1 MSKKLSIL
9 SISLITVMAGATIA
23 PALGGISSAFP
34 DANQTLV
41 KLINTLHALWV
52 IPFTFVSSWLTTR
65 YSKKSV
71 LTAGLL
77 LYIIGG
83 AGGALATD
91 IWFLLATRT
100 LLGMAVGLIMP
111 ISTSLVPDFYHG
123 DERTDMMG
131 KVSASNQL
139 GGMISIIAA
148 GILAAISWRYA
159 FGVYGLAL
167 LVLILVWLYLPKQPA
182 PGKKQRAERTK
193 LPKQIYGLALG
204 MFTVFVFFYTIPTNM
219 SIYLQ
224 ENDIANTTISG
235 FIIALSSL
243 GGMSGGMMLAKFK
256 HLLGYY
262 LVPVQIF
269 LIGAGFSFIAFT
281 SHAVTVSMGVF
292 TLGLGAGT
300 LIPTIYNKISNVATK
315 RQMMTAMA
323 IAQTFMYL
331 GQFMSPII
339 LDSAAGLFGQPT
351 TRLIYSLSAYLTL
364 TVSILLFIFIT
375 IKFRPFLARN
385 RGDGSSGSA

>member
-34 DANQTLV
+34 DASQTLV

-71 LTAGLL
+71 LTVGLL
-77 LYIIGG
+77 LYLIGG

-100 LLGMAVGLIMP
+100 LLGIAVGLIMP
-111 ISTSLVPDFYHG
+111 ISTSLVPDFYDG

-131 KVSASNQL
+131 KLSASNQL
-139 GGMISIIAA
+139 GGMISIITA

-204 MFTVFVFFYTIPTNM
+204 MFTVFIFFYTIPTNM

-262 LVPVQIF
+262 LVPVQI
-269 LIGAGFSFIAFT
+269 LLVGAGFSLIAFT

-300 LIPTIYNKISNVATK
+300 LIPTIYNKISNVAEK

-323 IAQTFMYL
+323 ITQTFMYF
-331 GQFMSPII
+331 GQFMSPIL
-339 LDSAAGLFGQPT
+339 LDSAAGLVGQAT
-351 TRLIYSLSAYLTL
+351 TQLIYTLSAYLTL
-364 TVSILLFIFIT
+364 TVAILLFIFIT
-375 IKFRPFLARN
+375 IKFRRTT
-385 RGDGSSGSA
+385 R